1 MVHNSL
7 SHKEDLKFQVREA
20 YGRLVYTY
28 TTHLKQIELLTK
40 KNQKIKCW
48 QIGLSA
54 ISTGGFLS
62 AVITN
67 QIILAWIG
75 GIVSTILLG
84 VNLFFK
90 EFNLAEDIRKHRT
103 IADDLWIV
111 RERYISLLTDF
122 NVLEE
127 EAIMQKRDELQERT
141 AEIYKVAPSTN
152 SKSYVAAQTA
162 LKKDEEQLFEA
173 SEIDKILPE
182 HLREGN
188 VRNHKDDH

>member
-7 SHKEDLKFQVREA
+7 SHKEDLKVQVREA

-28 TTHLKQIELLTK
+28 TTHLKQIELLIK
-40 KNQKIKCW
+40 KNQKIKYC

-62 AVITN
+62 AVIIN

-75 GIVSTILLG
+75 GIMSTILLG

-127 EAIMQKRDELQERT
+127 EAIMHKRDELQERT

-188 VRNHKDDH
+188 IRNYEDDC

>member
-7 SHKEDLKFQVREA
+7 SHKEDLKVQVREA